1 MNENAM
7 LAIVIAS
14 MAGCTAV
21 GSYSGATRSPEY
33 PGTACV
39 RAAWTQ
45 ADRIECVKAQIIKLQ
60 PDAANGTTEEKS

>member
-7 LAIVIAS
+7 IAVVVASLAS
-14 MAGCTAV
+14 CTAV
-21 GSYSGATRSPEY
+21 GSYSVANREADY

-45 ADRIECVKAQIIKLQ
+45 ADRIECVKAQIVTLK
-60 PDAANGTTEEKS
+60 PKEPSK

>member
-1 MNENAM
+1 MTENAM
-7 LAIVIAS
+7 LAIIIAS

-21 GSYSGATRSPEY
+21 GAYSSTHREAEY

-45 ADRIECVKAQIIKLQ
+45 ADRIECVKAQIVVLK
-60 PDAANGTTEEKS
+60 PKETK